1 MATGLRAPRGHLRLQ
16 GDGGGGRAV
25 RLPQGIISG
34 WRDPRSSGFRVTVL

>member
-16 GDGGGGRAV
+16 GDGAGGAV

>member
-16 GDGGGGRAV
+16 GDGGGAV

-34 WRDPRSSGFRVTVL
+34 WRDPRSSGFHVTVL